1 MLKKK
6 RSAGIR
12 KLLSKAGRRF
22 SSNDA
27 SITIGW
33 SMYKVQY
40 TQDSFGTNF
49 TGFSWNPLKFSKI
62 PPIRTPFLKLNYI
75 YLTNSSAMYVC
86 VFVCFA
92 SVTRVAQACR
102 RAGAGAGAGA
112 SGRPRQRG
120 EPGHRHRPRHAAAA
134 GRRRRRRRQRRGLPL
149 QHRVRAALR
158 RRAVQRREPDDAG
171 VARRAGPSA
180 ATAAAE
186 RLQLDLQVRPRR
198 RGLDELAVL
207 VVAAVVVVEGAD
219 GAGLRADG
227 GVVAAAVLLPPP
239 PRVFPPSMHRLSDP
253 SRDQGSLVLWPH
265 LLSYQH
271 SEISS
276 IFFFLGFKIKY

>member
-1 MLKKK
+1 MKNNGLMRQGTMLKKK

-120 EPGHRHRPRHAAAA
+120 EPGHRHRLVMRRRGATATTAPTATRAAAA
-134 GRRRRRRRQRRGLPL
+134 ASGASCPASTRCATAGARRRRGGTAC
-149 QHRVRAALR
+149 RA
-158 RRAVQRREPDDAG
+158 
-171 VARRAGPSA
+171 
-180 ATAAAE
+180 
-186 RLQLDLQVRPRR
+186 
-198 RGLDELAVL
+198 
-207 VVAAVVVVEGAD
+207 
-219 GAGLRADG
+219 
-227 GVVAAAVLLPPP
+227 
-239 PRVFPPSMHRLSDP
+239 
-253 SRDQGSLVLWPH
+253 
-265 LLSYQH
+265 
-271 SEISS
+271 
-276 IFFFLGFKIKY
+276 